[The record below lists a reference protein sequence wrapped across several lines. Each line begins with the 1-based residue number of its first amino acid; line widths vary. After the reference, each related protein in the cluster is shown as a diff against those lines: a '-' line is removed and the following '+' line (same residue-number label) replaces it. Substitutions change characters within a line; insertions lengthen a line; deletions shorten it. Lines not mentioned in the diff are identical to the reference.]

1 MYLNGNG
8 LIYTKELAWYIS
20 CNVDYVLV
28 EYLFDNYREVKNEP
42 PTISNSTLYCIIK

>member
-28 EYLFDNYREVKNEP
+28 EYLLTPMGKLRMSHPLLAILLF
-42 PTISNSTLYCIIK
+42 IA